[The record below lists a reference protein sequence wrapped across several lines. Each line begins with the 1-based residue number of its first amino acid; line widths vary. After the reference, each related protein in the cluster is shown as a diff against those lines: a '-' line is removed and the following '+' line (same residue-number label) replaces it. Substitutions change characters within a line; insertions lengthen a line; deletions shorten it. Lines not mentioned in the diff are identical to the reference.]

1 MSVNSVSYS
10 GGGFYVTDSTGNR
23 QQVDLGTLMMMLNLD
38 RTENLDKQIALQLED
53 IQKRN
58 NTIKTLTEF
67 LAKAREAKASGKDD
81 DANITING
89 VTKPMGGSA
98 TNSWAIDLGID
109 WSDVGS
115 ERAKQSSKDDKATW
129 DTTFDANIS
138 NIKGKID
145 TLNNDSQMDNI
156 KLQNLLDKRGNAFEM
171 ATKVLDSNNQT
182 VQSVIRNL

>member
-10 GGGFYVTDSTGNR
+10 GGGFYVTDSAGKQ

-38 RTENLDKQIALQLED
+38 RTENLDKQIALQLEE

-58 NTIKTLTEF
+58 TQIKTLTEF
-67 LAKAREAKASGKDD
+67 LAAARKAKADGTDD
-81 DANITING
+81 NASITING
-89 VTKPMGGSA
+89 KTKPMGGSA
-98 TNSWAIDLGID
+98 TDSWAIDLGID
-109 WSDVGS
+109 WSDVGR
-115 ERAKQSSKDDKATW
+115 ERAYYSSKDDKAKW
-129 DTTFDANIS
+129 DATFDANIS